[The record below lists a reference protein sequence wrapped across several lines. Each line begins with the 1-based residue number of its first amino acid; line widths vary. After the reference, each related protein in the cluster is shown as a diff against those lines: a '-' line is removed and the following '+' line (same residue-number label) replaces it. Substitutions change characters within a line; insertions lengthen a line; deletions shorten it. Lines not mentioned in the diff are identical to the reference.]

1 MCIRDRFDAT
11 HHLTDKTRNAKDE
24 WRDQHIAGSAYF
36 DISRIADTDSPWPNT
51 VPSADSFASAVSALG
66 VNNSDSIIAYDSLGL
81 FSAARVWWLFRYFG
95 HQNVAVL
102 DGGLPKWLAEGRQV
116 LSGDAKVIAG
126 NYTASEHKQLYSSAE
141 AVAEVVKDANSEIS
155 IVDARG
161 AGRFA
166 GKSPEP
172 RAGLRSGH
180 IPGSVN
186 LPFQQLLNEDSTY
199 KSPTEL
205 KSMFESV
212 GLNEKSAV
220 ITSCG
225 SGVTACII
233 SLGLSLAGFQD
244 AKLFDGSWTEW
255 GSREEFDVA
264 TLV

>member
-1 MCIRDRFDAT
+1 M
-11 HHLTDKTRNAKDE
+11 
-24 WRDQHIAGSAYF
+24 
-36 DISRIADTDSPWPNT
+36 
-51 VPSADSFASAVSALG
+51 
-66 VNNSDSIIAYDSLGL
+66 
-81 FSAARVWWLFRYFG
+81 
-95 HQNVAVL
+95 
-102 DGGLPKWLAEGRQV
+102 

-126 NYTASEHKQLYSSAE
+126 SYTASEHKQLYSSAE

-199 KSPTEL
+199 KSPKEL